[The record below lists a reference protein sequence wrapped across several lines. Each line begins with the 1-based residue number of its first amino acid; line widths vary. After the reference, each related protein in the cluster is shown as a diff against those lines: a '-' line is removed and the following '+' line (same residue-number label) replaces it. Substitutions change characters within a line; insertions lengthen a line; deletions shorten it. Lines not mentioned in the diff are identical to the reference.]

1 VAQRGNMR
9 DDPVAFALKDRVS
22 LALGAVMAQRVAT
35 AVFRA
40 DLPALLAAAPD
51 GTALPVGLMRSYGDS
66 VLNGA
71 GGLVR
76 MDRLDRFVAFDA
88 EAGLIRAEA
97 GLSLDALLRF
107 AVPRGF
113 FVPVAPGTRFVT
125 LGGAVANDV
134 HGKNHHRAGTFGRHV
149 TRLGLLRSDGGRME
163 LSPES
168 EPGLFAAT
176 VGGLGLTGVVEW
188 VELRLRRIPAA
199 ALDVETIPFDAL
211 GAFWDLAAASVA
223 SHEHTVA
230 WIDCLARG
238 PGAGRGIFSRAN
250 WCADGDLVPHGGR
263 AWPGLPVDAPDRLLN
278 GFTVRAFNAVHRRAR
293 IRAAGP
299 SRRPYAAFFHPLDG
313 VRAWNR
319 LYGPRGF
326 WQYQCAVPTATM
338 KDAVA
343 ALLAEIAASGQGSFL
358 TVLKTFGDVAS
369 PGLLSF
375 PLAGATLALDFP
387 DRGASTA
394 ALFARLDAV
403 VREAGGRLY
412 AAKDGRIPAD
422 MWRAGYPALD
432 RFLPYLDPGSS
443 SDFWRRVSA

>member
-1 VAQRGNMR
+1 MTARYHLR
-9 DDPVAFALKDRVS
+9 DDVRSWGRVVR
-22 LALGAVMAQRVAT
+22 APQRVAT
-35 AVFRA
+35 PAFRS
-40 DLPALLAAAPD
+40 DLPALLAAPPG

-66 VLNGA
+66 VLDTA

-76 MDRLDRFVAFDA
+76 MDRLDRLVAFDP
-88 EAGLIRAEA
+88 ETGLIRAEA

-149 TRLGLLRSDGGRME
+149 TRLGLLRSDGGRKE

-168 EPGLFAAT
+168 DPELFAAT
-176 VGGLGLTGVVEW
+176 VGGLGLTGIVEW
-188 VELRLRRIPAA
+188 VELRLQRIGAA
-199 ALDVETIPFDAL
+199 LLDVETIPFGTVD
-211 GAFWDLAAASVA
+211 AFWDLAAASVA

-238 PGAGRGIFSRAN
+238 PQAGRGIFSRAN
-250 WCADGDLVPHGGR
+250 WCPTGDLVPHDHR

-278 GFTVRAFNAVHRRAR
+278 GPTVRAFNAVYRRAQ
-293 IRAAGP
+293 ILAAGT
-299 SRRPYAAFFHPLDG
+299 RRRHYGAFFHPLDG
-313 VRAWNR
+313 MRGWNR

-326 WQYQCAVPTATM
+326 RQYQCAVPTATM
-338 KDAVA
+338 RDAVA
-343 ALLAEIAASGQGSFL
+343 ALLAEIARSGQGSFL
-358 TVLKTFGDVAS
+358 AVLKTFGDVAS

-387 DRGASTA
+387 ERGESTA

-403 VREAGGRLY
+403 VRAAGGRLY
-412 AAKDGRIPAD
+412 AAKDGRIPAA

-432 RFLPYLDPGSS
+432 RFVAHLDPAIS